1 MILKTL
7 LWVVAYII
15 VTLINRKLY
24 INIQKINK
32 DYYPNPMAI
41 FTCFFFLLGTWIL
54 LLLYILEYTAT
65 YKKTSFVERL
75 FKYTPKENDKKI
87 RYDEEDRRG
96 WDGC

>member
-24 INIQKINK
+24 INIQKIDK

-41 FTCFFFLLGTWIL
+41 LTCFLFLLGTWIL

>member
-1 MILKTL
+1 MILKIL

-15 VTLINRKLY
+15 VTLINRKIY
-24 INIQKINK
+24 INLQKIDK
-32 DYYPNPMAI
+32 EYYPNPMAI
-41 FTCFFFLLGTWIL
+41 FTCFLFLFGTWVL
-54 LLLYILEYTAT
+54 LLLYILEYTTT
-65 YKKTSFVERL
+65 YKKTSFIERL